1 MINCISWSLRLR
13 GMSTRARGAECEAT
27 IGVRLRRATCSRALV
42 DICDTSMI
50 TPRSLR
56 RCTACLPMSER
67 PPRASRESLKNGSGL
82 DESAQAL
89 LPT

>member
-1 MINCISWSLRLR
+1 
-13 GMSTRARGAECEAT
+13 MSTSARGAECEAT
-27 IGVRLRRATCSRALV
+27 MGVRLSSLTWCSALL

-56 RCTACLPMSER
+56 RCTACLPICDR
-67 PPRASRESLKNGSGL
+67 PPSASGVSLRKGRGRE
-82 DESAQAL
+82 ESAQLL

>member
-1 MINCISWSLRLR
+1 
-13 GMSTRARGAECEAT
+13 MSTRARGAEWEAT
-27 IGVRLRRATCSRALV
+27 IGVRLSCATCSRALV

-56 RCTACLPMSER
+56 RCTACLPMSDS
-67 PPRASRESLKNGSGL
+67 PPKASRESLKNGSGR